1 MALESIAQFNTP
13 GIRSAWPYWQLPT
26 ARWQDEME
34 MTKLYRE
41 LLAMTDREKE
51 ATIFANAMIHGLR
64 GHGLHDFCNPTP
76 PLIDQTTF
84 IVMACDELETM
95 KTKIHDTTA
104 TIRRPTTSNTKLQ
117 SSPSSAGD
125 DT

>member
-13 GIRSAWPYWQLPT
+13 GTPSAWPYWQLST

-41 LLAMTDREKE
+41 LLAEKE
-51 ATIFANAMIHGLR
+51 ATITANAMLHGLR
-64 GHGLHDFCNPTP
+64 GHGLHDFCSPIP
-76 PLIDQTTF
+76 PLIDQTIF
-84 IVMACDELETM
+84 IKMAHDELETI
-95 KTKIHDTTA
+95 KTKIHETKPTNP
-104 TIRRPTTSNTKLQ
+104 RPTTSNTKLQ

>member
-1 MALESIAQFNTP
+1 LSNESRAPVPPAIV
-13 GIRSAWPYWQLPT
+13 SS
-26 ARWQDEME
+26 
-34 MTKLYRE
+34 KLYRE

-51 ATIFANAMIHGLR
+51 ATITANAMIHGLR
-64 GHGLHDFCNPTP
+64 GHGLHEFRRPIP

-84 IVMACDELETM
+84 ITMACDELETM
-95 KTKIHDTTA
+95 KTKIHETTA
-104 TIRRPTTSNTKLQ
+104 TSPTPTSSNNKLQ